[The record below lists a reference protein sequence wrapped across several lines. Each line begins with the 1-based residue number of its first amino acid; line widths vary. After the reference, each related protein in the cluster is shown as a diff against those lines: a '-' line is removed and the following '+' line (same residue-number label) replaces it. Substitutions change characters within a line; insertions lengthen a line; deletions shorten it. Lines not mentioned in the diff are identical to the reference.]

1 MEEVAQHNK
10 AEKGIWVTYQG
21 NVYDITEFIAHHP
34 GGSQKVILAAGGA
47 LEPFWALYAVHNT
60 QHVRDWLEEFRIGSL
75 AKEEGS
81 HHADIK
87 VSTVELLVKY
97 RMVAKSLFLIVHLN
111 MALKNT

>member
-1 MEEVAQHNK
+1 MEEVSQHNT

-75 AKEEGS
+75 AKDDSS
-81 HHADIK
+81 HHAADIK
-87 VSTVELLVKY
+87 VPYIIWNFPSRNDLLT
-97 RMVAKSLFLIVHLN
+97 L
-111 MALKNT
+111 

>member
-1 MEEVAQHNK
+1 MEEVSQHNT

-75 AKEEGS
+75 AKDDSS
-81 HHADIK
+81 HHAADTK
-87 VSTVELLVKY
+87 VPYIIWNFPSRNDLLT
-97 RMVAKSLFLIVHLN
+97 L
-111 MALKNT
+111 